1 MRKNLIVLPVVLSLF
16 FPVVAKAEPQQIP
29 TVAILDTALDN
40 SLPIFK
46 DKIVQEACVLE
57 YESCANGK
65 SYMEGPGAA
74 GMPIA
79 FMQRNGF
86 DHGTQMASALVKSN
100 PNVKFVFVRIIG
112 ATFNGSRQVVSEK
125 TFVSALDWVISNKE
139 KYNIQ
144 AVAMSQGHHNL
155 PSVADYCPKT
165 VSTQSRIKI
174 LVSLGVP
181 TFLPAGNF
189 RDYRRISW
197 PACIDESISVGAVNL
212 QQEIPIWSNVDV
224 NKTDFYALGV
234 MNLNGPSNTSA
245 NQIGTSISVQVA
257 AANWMQIK
265 SLKPSLKYDDL
276 YSLFKKTSVQVF
288 NPTKAA
294 GNMMYLEGAKNG

>member
-1 MRKNLIVLPVVLSLF
+1 MIVLPIVLSLL
-16 FPVVAKAEPQQIP
+16 FPVVAKAEPQQVP
-29 TVAILDTALDN
+29 TVAVLDTALDN

-46 DKIVQEACVLE
+46 DKIVQEVCVLE

-86 DHGTQMASALVKSN
+86 DHGTMMASALVKSN
-100 PNVKFVFVRIIG
+100 PNVKFVFVRIVG
-112 ATFNGSRQVVSEK
+112 ASLNGTRQITNEK
-125 TFVSALDWVISNKE
+125 TFVSALDWVINNKD

-144 AVAMSQGHHNL
+144 AVSMSQGHHNL
-155 PSVADYCPKT
+155 PNVSDYCPKT
-165 VSTQSRIKI
+165 VSTQSRIKTLI
-174 LVSLGVP
+174 SMGVP

-189 RDYRRISW
+189 RDYKRISW
-197 PACIDESISVGAVNL
+197 PACIDDSISIGAVNL
-212 QQEIPIWSNVDV
+212 QQEIPNWSNMDV
-224 NKTDFYALGV
+224 NKTDFYALGI
-234 MNLNGPSNTSA
+234 MNLNGPGNTSS

-257 AANWMQIK
+257 AGNWMAIK
-265 SLKPSLKYDDL
+265 SLKPSLTYDEL

-288 NPTKAA
+288 NPTKAV
-294 GNMMYLEGAKNG
+294 GSMMYLEGARNG